1 MKKNFEAKHIKKAT
15 EVLDK
20 ELRVAEQYV
29 TTNKGYKNGF
39 FKKFFLWK
47 KVFGVIKS

>member
-20 ELRVAEQYV
+20 ELRVAEQYLI
-29 TTNKGYKNGF
+29 TKKGYKNGF
-39 FKKFFLWK
+39 LKKLSLW
-47 KVFGVIKS
+47 GKSIWSN